1 MALFSGSGKKSG
13 EVNVIE
19 SEGMF
24 SFRGSFKGDKVGI
37 FWRNEAGRPR
47 EFPAKSE
54 LRGKEWKS
62 TRSLFEQT
70 PYSSLFRDATWLVF
84 SSRREILLR
93 SEYKILLKLLLLIRK

>member
-1 MALFSGSGKKSG
+1 
-13 EVNVIE
+13 
-19 SEGMF
+19 MF

-47 EFPAKSE
+47 EFPAKNE

-70 PYSSLFRDATWLVF
+70 PYSNLFRDATWLVL
-84 SSRREILLR
+84 SYGGLHKILLR
-93 SEYKILLKLLLLIRK
+93 SRYKILLKLFLLIKENNRIL

>member
-1 MALFSGSGKKSG
+1 MLLRSPAERSCLRRGSCEMALFSGCEKNSG

-54 LRGKEWKS
+54 L
-62 TRSLFEQT
+62 
-70 PYSSLFRDATWLVF
+70 
-84 SSRREILLR
+84 
-93 SEYKILLKLLLLIRK
+93 